1 MQDKIDNKFNY
12 IYKVIDAIN
21 KINYKLEKNISY
33 INSVLC
39 ESILFDDS
47 QLRYKINVKIDDTLN
62 FVWNEIYKK
71 NRKNR
76 KNKISSDD
84 VNTNKLNF

>member
-1 MQDKIDNKFNY
+1 M
-12 IYKVIDAIN
+12 IDAIN

-47 QLRYKINVKIDDTLN
+47 QLRYKINAKIDDTLN

-76 KNKISSDD
+76 KNKISSDE